1 MWSLILKK
9 RARSEFPQYIQ
20 TLSKQTELLL
30 QHTHHHA
37 TIGMYQYTS
46 LLRSSYQDLLFKPS
60 LLNLDYAFE
69 LYQQVH
75 QHFIQLFDTLAAGQR
90 VTLTK
95 VHERILNEL
104 SSFTQQNVESVASS
118 DELLAEI
125 VEVAQDQP
133 DTSDISEHT
142 TVNDLSTQFALDK
155 QMLDLM
161 SPIEI
166 LTLIF

>member
-1 MWSLILKK
+1 M
-9 RARSEFPQYIQ
+9 
-20 TLSKQTELLL
+20 
-30 QHTHHHA
+30 
-37 TIGMYQYTS
+37 
-46 LLRSSYQDLLFKPS
+46 
-60 LLNLDYAFE
+60 
-69 LYQQVH
+69 
-75 QHFIQLFDTLAAGQR
+75 AAGQR

-104 SSFTQQNVESVASS
+104 NSFTQQNVESVASS

-155 QMLDLM
+155 QMIDSNESNRDFDPDL
-161 SPIEI
+161 
-166 LTLIF
+166 